1 EILARG
7 FLELLC
13 VRRRQKGAL
22 VMVEPPCDFWRIGIL
37 EIDNHVLVAVKKAR
51 FPRLLRFVRHSR
63 KAKLAIRVKF
73 FTVKAV
79 KQRSRCSSVKAAV
92 VKAEPDSGHIRG
104 KRAFPAVRSTPPP
117 ATKLLTMRCPS
128 EKVKT
133 QLGQRK
139 SHFTRES
146 GSAFPKFKC

>member
-1 EILARG
+1 
-7 FLELLC
+7 
-13 VRRRQKGAL
+13 
-22 VMVEPPCDFWRIGIL
+22 
-37 EIDNHVLVAVKKAR
+37 
-51 FPRLLRFVRHSR
+51 RHSR

-133 QLGQRK
+133 QLGHRK

-146 GSAFPKFKC
+146 GSAFPKFKCCYWLPASQAPTIFSTMSPMIGSLNFSC